1 MLGSRRVR
9 NLILHFPQRQ
19 QPDYPLGTGV
29 HRVVRE
35 ASGHVGVGDHV
46 QGALLAQ
53 LCVDRRGL
61 WLQVASGMR
70 GLHVNGRAV
79 HRVAQLRAGDAL
91 FADGVELRVRADVT
105 AAPVGPGRRS
115 MDVADPRIVLRG
127 VGGRYHGRSIGLE
140 RPITVGGEPAS
151 DIRLELPGSAA
162 AHAILERQGDR
173 VLLRDAGSADGSL
186 VNGVRIRE
194 ALLEAGDQV
203 VFEPQARFVVEVPWG
218 KAVENDLPPEV
229 EPGFSADLPAA
240 APVSVGRWPWLLLA
254 ALLIAGALAA
264 LLLFGA
270 G

>member
-1 MLGSRRVR
+1 
-9 NLILHFPQRQ
+9 
-19 QPDYPLGTGV
+19 
-29 HRVVRE
+29 
-35 ASGHVGVGDHV
+35 
-46 QGALLAQ
+46 
-53 LCVDRRGL
+53 
-61 WLQVASGMR
+61 MR